1 MCARARWQS
10 KSTGGRLSSIAT
22 CRTDIGPGLSV
33 DADAQSH
40 AHVEATPAHRFLSI
54 FRLDP
59 CLFLDPLPGA
69 TISAIY
75 LRLTDSCEAP
85 TEDLKEIPLVH
96 VERPE
101 SEFESKSA
109 VNPCPALIFGLP
121 LADPLRAL
129 AMALYA
135 TTEYLGL
142 LMGAYGEFGDVM
154 YSRSRLFCAS
164 IAGAT
169 SMAHGHQRW
178 THLMPVLLV
187 NIGAGGRSRLRLSS
201 CKSQF
206 ARLVSEGCA
215 RHRRYEP
222 IRSLQTLPDVRAS
235 ETHAFA
241 GFWQQAEQALLVV
254 RCSQCRRDSGR
265 KHTFGARPSPEAS
278 LRAQQ
283 HAPTSEEFRVAQYL
297 GNTETARVALSD
309 LNLRQQ
315 AARRARR
322 LA

>member
-1 MCARARWQS
+1 MAKRV
-10 KSTGGRLSSIAT
+10 RLRLVCFINHSS
-22 CRTDIGPGLSV
+22 CS
-33 DADAQSH
+33 
-40 AHVEATPAHRFLSI
+40 
-54 FRLDP
+54 
-59 CLFLDPLPGA
+59 
-69 TISAIY
+69 
-75 LRLTDSCEAP
+75 LTDSCEAP

-187 NIGAGGRSRLRLSS
+187 NIGAGGRSRLRAYLGPAGSR
-201 CKSQF
+201 F
-206 ARLVSEGCA
+206 RLV
-215 RHRRYEP
+215 
-222 IRSLQTLPDVRAS
+222 
-235 ETHAFA
+235 
-241 GFWQQAEQALLVV
+241 
-254 RCSQCRRDSGR
+254 
-265 KHTFGARPSPEAS
+265 
-278 LRAQQ
+278 
-283 HAPTSEEFRVAQYL
+283 
-297 GNTETARVALSD
+297 
-309 LNLRQQ
+309 
-315 AARRARR
+315 
-322 LA
+322 